1 MNFPNGGA
9 FALPPHVESVFMRMI
24 RYASLA
30 LPLLAAIPVS
40 AADLPRRNFA
50 PAPVAAYS
58 PVSAFSW
65 TGFYVGVNGGYSWA
79 SLGSVG
85 NATFDRPSGFTLGGT
100 AGYNQQFGNFV
111 LGVEGDLNWNNI
123 DSSRRQVV
131 GIGAPAVN
139 NTVVHAAEVDWAGT
153 LRLRA
158 GYAVDR
164 VLLYATGGYA
174 GASLDLAYTNLT
186 NPAAAAPAAASRSK
200 WAHGYVLG
208 VGLEYAFTRN
218 VSAKAEYLYTSL
230 GEVSA
235 FSGVYAARAD
245 YSASTVRMGVNYR
258 F

>member
-1 MNFPNGGA
+1 
-9 FALPPHVESVFMRMI
+9 MRMI

-30 LPLLAAIPVS
+30 LPLLAAFPVS

-50 PAPVAAYS
+50 PPPVAAYT

-79 SLGSVG
+79 SLGSIG

-111 LGVEGDLNWNNI
+111 LGLEGDLNWSNI
-123 DSSRRQVV
+123 DSSRRQTITIAATPNAVV
-131 GIGAPAVN
+131 YASDVS
-139 NTVVHAAEVDWAGT
+139 WAGT
-153 LRLRA
+153 LRVRA

-174 GASLDLAYTNLT
+174 GASLDLAYTNVT
-186 NPAAAAPAAASRSK
+186 ASTSASQSK
-200 WAHGYVLG
+200 WVHGYALG

-218 VSAKAEYLYTSL
+218 LSGKAEYLYTAL
-230 GEVSA
+230 GDTGA
-235 FSGVYAARAD
+235 FTGAYAARAD
-245 YSASTVRMGVNYR
+245 YSSSAVRMGVNYR

>member
-1 MNFPNGGA
+1 MG
-9 FALPPHVESVFMRMI
+9 MI

-50 PAPVAAYS
+50 PPPVAAYS

-100 AGYNQQFGNFV
+100 AGYNQQFGSFV
-111 LGVEGDLNWNNI
+111 LGVEGDFNWSNI
-123 DSSRRQVV
+123 DSSRRQTINIDATPNAVV
-131 GIGAPAVN
+131 YTSDVN
-139 NTVVHAAEVDWAGT
+139 WAGT
-153 LRLRA
+153 LRVRA

-174 GASLDLAYTNLT
+174 GASLDVAYTNVT
-186 NPAAAAPAAASRSK
+186 TSTSASQSK
-200 WAHGYVLG
+200 WVHGYVVG

-218 VSAKAEYLYTSL
+218 LSGKAEYLYTAL
-230 GEVSA
+230 GDTGA
-235 FSGVYAARAD
+235 FTGVYAARAD
-245 YSASTVRMGVNYR
+245 YSSSAVRMGVNYR

>member
-1 MNFPNGGA
+1 MG
-9 FALPPHVESVFMRMI
+9 MI

-30 LPLLAAIPVS
+30 LPLLAAFPVS

-50 PAPVAAYS
+50 PPPVAAYT

-79 SLGSVG
+79 SLGSIG

-111 LGVEGDLNWNNI
+111 LGLEGDLNWSNI
-123 DSSRRQVV
+123 GSSRRQTIT
-131 GIGAPAVN
+131 IGATPNAVVYASDVN
-139 NTVVHAAEVDWAGT
+139 WAGT
-153 LRLRA
+153 LRVRA

-174 GASLDLAYTNLT
+174 GASLDLAYTNVT
-186 NPAAAAPAAASRSK
+186 ASTSASQSK
-200 WAHGYVLG
+200 WVHGYALG

-218 VSAKAEYLYTSL
+218 LSGKAEYLYTAL
-230 GEVSA
+230 GDTGA
-235 FSGVYAARAD
+235 FTGAYAARAD
-245 YSASTVRMGVNYR
+245 YSSSAVRMGVNYR

>member
-1 MNFPNGGA
+1 MG
-9 FALPPHVESVFMRMI
+9 MI

-50 PAPVAAYS
+50 PPPVAAYS

-100 AGYNQQFGNFV
+100 AGYNQQFGSFV
-111 LGVEGDLNWNNI
+111 LGVEGDFNWSNI
-123 DSSRRQVV
+123 DSSRRQTIN
-131 GIGAPAVN
+131 IGAPATPNAVVYASDVN
-139 NTVVHAAEVDWAGT
+139 WAGT
-153 LRLRA
+153 LRVRA

-174 GASLDLAYTNLT
+174 GALLDLAYTNVT
-186 NPAAAAPAAASRSK
+186 TPSGASQSK

-218 VSAKAEYLYTSL
+218 LSGKAEYLYTAL
-230 GEVSA
+230 ADTGA
-235 FSGVYAARAD
+235 FSGGVYAARAD

>member
-1 MNFPNGGA
+1 
-9 FALPPHVESVFMRMI
+9 MRMI

-30 LPLLAAIPVS
+30 LPLLAAFPVS

-50 PAPVAAYS
+50 PPPVAAYT

-85 NATFDRPSGFTLGGT
+85 NATFDKPSGFTLGGT

-111 LGVEGDLNWNNI
+111 LGLEGDLNWSNI
-123 DSSRRQVV
+123 DSSRRQTITIAAAPNAVV
-131 GIGAPAVN
+131 YASDVS
-139 NTVVHAAEVDWAGT
+139 WAGT
-153 LRLRA
+153 LRVRA

-174 GASLDLAYTNLT
+174 GASLDLAYTNVT
-186 NPAAAAPAAASRSK
+186 ASTSASQSK
-200 WAHGYVLG
+200 WVHGYALG

-218 VSAKAEYLYTSL
+218 LSGKAEYLYTAL
-230 GEVSA
+230 GDTGA
-235 FSGVYAARAD
+235 FTGAYAARAD
-245 YSASTVRMGVNYR
+245 YSSSAVRMGVNYR

>member
-1 MNFPNGGA
+1 
-9 FALPPHVESVFMRMI
+9 
-24 RYASLA
+24 
-30 LPLLAAIPVS
+30 
-40 AADLPRRNFA
+40 
-50 PAPVAAYS
+50 
-58 PVSAFSW
+58 VSAFSW
-65 TGFYVGVNGGYSWA
+65 TGFYVGVNAGYSWA

-85 NATFDRPSGFTLGGT
+85 NATFDKPSGFTLGGT

-123 DSSRRQVV
+123 DSSRRQTVTIAAAPNAVV
-131 GIGAPAVN
+131 YTSDVN
-139 NTVVHAAEVDWAGT
+139 WAGA

-174 GASLDLAYTNLT
+174 GASLDLGYTNLT
-186 NPAAAAPAAASRSK
+186 TPASASRSK
-200 WAHGYVLG
+200 WAHGYALG

-218 VSAKAEYLYTSL
+218 LSAKAEYLYTSL
-230 GEVSA
+230 GDVSA
-235 FSGVYAARAD
+235 FSGTVYAARAD